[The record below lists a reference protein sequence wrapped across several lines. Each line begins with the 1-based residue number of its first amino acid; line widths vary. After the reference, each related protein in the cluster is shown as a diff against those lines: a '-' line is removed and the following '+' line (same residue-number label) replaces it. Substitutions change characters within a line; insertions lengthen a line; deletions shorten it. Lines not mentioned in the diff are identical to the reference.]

1 MKGKLIASGAVGLGL
16 LFVADRFGG
25 HVVSVPWEQIVG
37 LPLVGL
43 IVAYMFYLVF
53 LKQGGDVANAEHDKR
68 VAKRLPK
75 IIACGIGALVLAGAI
90 PHFGPIL
97 VDQAKTEAGQAAGD
111 IVTSID
117 TTVTGVAAALPPAW
131 VMIAVPL
138 LAVVSIG
145 FIARGRDAEAKTVRG
160 TAVALAA
167 LAGVLVTIASGV
179 VA

>member
-16 LFVADRFGG
+16 LFAADHFGG
-25 HVVSVPWEQIVG
+25 HSVAVPWEQIIG

-43 IVAYMFYLVF
+43 VVAYMFYLMF
-53 LKQGGDVANAEHDKR
+53 LKQSGDAANAEHDKR
-68 VAKRLPK
+68 VAKRMPK
-75 IIACGIGALVLAGAI
+75 FIACGIGALFLAGAI

-97 VDQAKTEAGQAAGD
+97 VDHAKTEAGQAAGG
-111 IVTSID
+111 ITTSID
-117 TTVTGVAAALPPAW
+117 TTTTGAAAALPPVW
-131 VMIAVPL
+131 VMITVPL
-138 LAVVSIG
+138 LAVVSIE

-167 LAGVLVTIASGV
+167 LAGVIVIATGV